1 MKRLSAGGKLKK
13 LLHRPGKVLAV
24 LGAPNAFHAKI
35 MEAHGVEACFVGTSI
50 TGGNYTGLPDLGVL
64 SMTECVGFA
73 KWIARAVKMPVILDG
88 DTGHGGIMAVRRL
101 VQECIDAGLAG
112 LRLDD
117 QPLEQKRRT
126 LSRGISIMARDEAVT
141 RYRAAVDAKNEID
154 PDFVIMAQCYAR
166 NAINGGMAELL
177 KRLRLYEKE
186 GGVDWVQFEAPHS
199 IAEIQRARRVVRGP
213 FSAMKGQ
220 LPRALSLAEHKALG
234 LNAAW
239 YTFLPD
245 QVLKIA
251 AWHFLQAFGQKDI
264 GAWEEFTAAHPGT
277 PLTGGVKWPWDSTGM
292 TELAR
297 FEARYARRNRRR
309 SRK

>member
-1 MKRLSAGGKLKK
+1 MRPTTKLRQ
-13 LLHRPGKVLAV
+13 LLRRKSKVLAV

-35 MEAHGVEACFVGTSI
+35 MEANGIEACFVGTSI
-50 TGGNYTGLPDLGVL
+50 TGGNYTGLPDLGIL
-64 SMTECVGFA
+64 SMTECVEIA
-73 KWIARAVKMPVILDG
+73 KWIARSVKIPVILDG

-101 VQECIDAGLAG
+101 VRECIDAGLAG

-126 LSRGISIMARDEAVT
+126 MSTGISIVSREEAVS

-166 NAINGGMAELL
+166 NAVNGGMTETL

-186 GGVDWVQFEAPHS
+186 GRVDWVQFEAPHS
-199 IAEIQRARRVVRGP
+199 IDEIKRARKVVRGP

-220 LPRALSLAEHKALG
+220 LPKALTLAEHRDLH
-234 LNAAW
+234 LSAAW

-245 QVLKIA
+245 QVLKA
-251 AWHFLQAFGQKDI
+251 SAWSFLQAFKKDGI
-264 GAWEEFTAAHPGT
+264 RAWEEFIVTHPGT
-277 PLTGGVKWPWDSTGM
+277 PFTGGEKWSWDTTGM
-292 TELAR
+292 IELSTL
-297 FEARYARRNRRR
+297 EAKYASKRRR
-309 SRK
+309 

>member
-1 MKRLSAGGKLKK
+1 MSSGRKLKA
-13 LLHRPGKVLAV
+13 LLRRQGRVLAV

-35 MEAHGVEACFVGTSI
+35 MEANGVEACFVGTSI
-50 TGGNYTGLPDLGVL
+50 TGGNYTGLPDVGIL
-64 SMTECVGFA
+64 SSTECVGIA
-73 KWIARAVKMPVILDG
+73 RWIARSVEIPVILDG

-101 VQECIDAGLAG
+101 VRECVEAGLAG

-126 LSRGISIMARDEAVT
+126 MSEGISVISRDEAVT

-166 NAINGGMAELL
+166 NAVNGGMAELL
-177 KRLRLYEKE
+177 KRLRLYEKTAR
-186 GGVDWVQFEAPHS
+186 VDWVQFEAPHS
-199 IAEIQRARRVVRGP
+199 VAEIKRARTVVKGP

-220 LPRALSLAEHKALG
+220 LPRALTLDEHKALG

-245 QVLKIA
+245 QVLKIS
-251 AWHFLQAFGQKDI
+251 AWAFLQSFKKKDVM
-264 GAWEEFTAAHPGT
+264 AWEEFTQAHQGT
-277 PLTGGVKWPWDSTGM
+277 PFTGGEELPWDVTGM
-292 TELAR
+292 GELAK
-297 FEARYARRNRRR
+297 FEAKYAVKQK
-309 SRK
+309 RKA

>member
-1 MKRLSAGGKLKK
+1 MRPTTKLRQ
-13 LLHRPGKVLAV
+13 LLRRKNKVLAV

-35 MEAHGVEACFVGTSI
+35 MEANGVEACFVGTSI
-50 TGGNYTGLPDLGVL
+50 TGGNYTGLPDLGIL
-64 SMTECVGFA
+64 SMTECVEIA
-73 KWIARAVKMPVILDG
+73 KWIARSVKIPVILDG

-101 VQECIDAGLAG
+101 VQECIEAGLAG

-126 LSRGISIMARDEAVT
+126 MSAGISIVSREEALA
-141 RYRAAVDAKNEID
+141 RYRSAVDVKNEID

-166 NAINGGMAELL
+166 NAVNGGMAETM

-186 GGVDWVQFEAPHS
+186 AGVDWVQFEAPHS
-199 IAEIQRARRVVRGP
+199 VQEIKRARSVVKGP

-220 LPRALSLAEHKALG
+220 LPRALTLEEHRALK

-245 QVLKIA
+245 QVLKISA
-251 AWHFLQAFGQKDI
+251 WSFLGSFRKKGISAWHEFLAKNPD
-264 GAWEEFTAAHPGT
+264 T
-277 PLTGGVKWPWDSTGM
+277 PFTGGKGLKWDATGM
-292 TELAR
+292 TELSKL
-297 FEARYARRNRRR
+297 EARYFSRRKRR
-309 SRK
+309 

>member
-1 MKRLSAGGKLKK
+1 MRPSTKLRQ
-13 LLHRPGKVLAV
+13 LLRRKNKVLAV

-35 MEAHGVEACFVGTSI
+35 MEANGVEACFVGTSI
-50 TGGNYTGLPDLGVL
+50 TGGNYTGLPDLGIL
-64 SMTECVGFA
+64 SMTECVAIA
-73 KWIARAVKMPVILDG
+73 KWIARSVKIPVILDG

-101 VQECIDAGLAG
+101 ARESIEAGLAG

-126 LSRGISIMARDEAVT
+126 LSAGISIVSREEAIA

-166 NAINGGMAELL
+166 NAVNGGMAETL
-177 KRLRLYEKE
+177 KRLRLYETKA
-186 GGVDWVQFEAPHS
+186 GVDWVQFEAPHS
-199 IAEIQRARRVVRGP
+199 VQEIERARKAVKGP

-220 LPRALSLAEHKALG
+220 LPRALTLEEHGALK

-245 QVLKIA
+245 LVLKA
-251 AWHFLQAFGQKDI
+251 SAWSFLETFQDRGI
-264 GAWEEFTAAHPGT
+264 GAWFEFLEKNPDT
-277 PLTGGVKWPWDSTGM
+277 PFTGGKAWNWDATGM
-292 TELAR
+292 TELTKL
-297 FEARYARRNRRR
+297 EARYFSGKKRR
-309 SRK
+309 

>member
-1 MKRLSAGGKLKK
+1 MKTVSPGRKLRR

-35 MEAHGVEACFVGTSI
+35 MEANGVEACFVGTSI
-50 TGGNYTGLPDLGVL
+50 TGGNYTGLPDLGIL
-64 SMTECVGFA
+64 SLTECVGFA
-73 KWIARAVKMPVILDG
+73 KWIARSVNIPVILDG

-101 VQECIDAGLAG
+101 VRECIEAGLAG

-126 LSRGISIMARDEAVT
+126 MSAGISIVSREDAVT
-141 RYRAAVDAKNEID
+141 RYRIAVDAKNEID
-154 PDFVIMAQCYAR
+154 RDFVIMAQCYAR
-166 NAINGGMAELL
+166 NAINGGMAETL
-177 KRLRLYEKE
+177 KRLRLYEKD

-199 IAEIQRARRVVRGP
+199 IREIKRARGAVKGP

-220 LPRALSLAEHKALG
+220 LPRALTLAEHKALG

-245 QVLKIA
+245 QVLKIS
-251 AWHFLQAFGQKDI
+251 AWSFFQEFNKKDI
-264 GAWEEFTAAHPGT
+264 LAWDEFTKTHTGT
-277 PLTGGVKWPWDSTGM
+277 PFTGGPKLPWDATGM
-292 TELAR
+292 SELAK
-297 FEARYARRNRRR
+297 FEVKYAARPKRR
-309 SRK
+309 S

>member
-1 MKRLSAGGKLKK
+1 MRPTTKLRQ
-13 LLHRPGKVLAV
+13 LLRRKNKVLAV

-35 MEAHGVEACFVGTSI
+35 MEANGVEACFVGTSI
-50 TGGNYTGLPDLGVL
+50 TGGNYTGLPDLGIL
-64 SMTECVGFA
+64 SMTECVEIA
-73 KWIARAVKMPVILDG
+73 KWIARSVKIPVILDG

-101 VQECIDAGLAG
+101 VEECIEAGLAG

-126 LSRGISIMARDEAVT
+126 MSAGISIVSREEAVA

-154 PDFVIMAQCYAR
+154 PDFVIMTQCYAR
-166 NAINGGMAELL
+166 NAINGGMAETM

-186 GGVDWVQFEAPHS
+186 AGVNWVQFEAPHS
-199 IAEIQRARRVVRGP
+199 VQEIKRARSVVKGP

-220 LPRALSLAEHKALG
+220 LPRALTLEEHKSLK

-245 QVLKIA
+245 QVLKTA
-251 AWHFLQAFGQKDI
+251 AWSFFQEFQKK
-264 GAWEEFTAAHPGT
+264 GMRAWDEFILANPDT
-277 PLTGGVKWPWDSTGM
+277 PFTGGAKWNWDATGM
-292 TELAR
+292 AELMK
-297 FEARYARRNRRR
+297 FEARYFPKKKRR
-309 SRK
+309 

>member
-1 MKRLSAGGKLKK
+1 MSSGRKLKA
-13 LLHRPGKVLAV
+13 LLRRQERVLAV

-35 MEAHGVEACFVGTSI
+35 MEANGVEACFVGTSI
-50 TGGNYTGLPDLGVL
+50 TGGNYTGLPDVGIL
-64 SMTECVGFA
+64 SSTECVGIA
-73 KWIARAVKMPVILDG
+73 RWIARSVEIPVILDG

-101 VQECIDAGLAG
+101 VRECVEAGLAG

-126 LSRGISIMARDEAVT
+126 MSEGISVISRDEAVT

-166 NAINGGMAELL
+166 NAVNGGMAELL
-177 KRLRLYEKE
+177 KRLRLYEKTAR
-186 GGVDWVQFEAPHS
+186 VDWVQFEAPRS
-199 IAEIQRARRVVRGP
+199 VAEIKRARTVVKGS

-220 LPRALSLAEHKALG
+220 LPRALTLDEHKALG

-245 QVLKIA
+245 QVLKIS
-251 AWHFLQAFGQKDI
+251 AWAFLQSFKKKDVM
-264 GAWEEFTAAHPGT
+264 AWEEFTQAHQGT
-277 PLTGGVKWPWDSTGM
+277 PFTGGEELPWDVTGM
-292 TELAR
+292 DELAK
-297 FEARYARRNRRR
+297 FEAKYAVKQK
-309 SRK
+309 RKA

>member
-1 MKRLSAGGKLKK
+1 MRYTTRLRQ
-13 LLHRPGKVLAV
+13 LLRRKNKVLAV

-35 MEAHGVEACFVGTSI
+35 MEANGIEACFVGTSI
-50 TGGNYTGLPDLGVL
+50 TGGNYTGLPDLGIL
-64 SMTECVGFA
+64 SMTECVGIA
-73 KWIARAVKMPVILDG
+73 KWIARSVKIPVILDG

-101 VQECIDAGLAG
+101 VQECIEAGLAG

-126 LSRGISIMARDEAVT
+126 MSAGISIVSCDEAIT
-141 RYRAAVDAKNEID
+141 RYRAAVDAKNESD

-166 NAINGGMAELL
+166 NAVNGGMAETL

-186 GGVDWVQFEAPHS
+186 AGVDWVQFEAPHS
-199 IAEIQRARRVVRGP
+199 VQEIKQARKVIKGP

-220 LPRALSLAEHKALG
+220 LPRALTLEEHRRLK

-245 QVLKIA
+245 LVLKA
-251 AWHFLQAFGQKDI
+251 SAWSFMEAFRQSGIRAWYEFLEKNPA
-264 GAWEEFTAAHPGT
+264 T
-277 PLTGGVKWPWDSTGM
+277 PFTGGRSWNWDASGM
-292 TELAR
+292 IELTKL
-297 FEARYARRNRRR
+297 EVRYFANKTRR
-309 SRK
+309 

>member
-1 MKRLSAGGKLKK
+1 MRPSTKLRQ
-13 LLHRPGKVLAV
+13 LLRRKNKVLAV

-35 MEAHGVEACFVGTSI
+35 MEANGVEACFVGTSI
-50 TGGNYTGLPDLGVL
+50 TGGNYTGLPDLGIL
-64 SMTECVGFA
+64 SMTECVAIA
-73 KWIARAVKMPVILDG
+73 KWIARSVKIPVILDG

-101 VQECIDAGLAG
+101 ARESIEAGLAG

-126 LSRGISIMARDEAVT
+126 LSAGISIVSREEAIA

-166 NAINGGMAELL
+166 NAVNGGMAETL
-177 KRLRLYEKE
+177 KRLRLYETKA
-186 GGVDWVQFEAPHS
+186 GVDWVQFEAPHS
-199 IAEIQRARRVVRGP
+199 VQEIERARKAVKGP

-220 LPRALSLAEHKALG
+220 LPRALTLAEHGALK

-245 QVLKIA
+245 LVLKA
-251 AWHFLQAFGQKDI
+251 SAWSFLETFQDRGI
-264 GAWEEFTAAHPGT
+264 GAWFEFLEKNPDT
-277 PLTGGVKWPWDSTGM
+277 PFTGGKAWNWDATGM
-292 TELAR
+292 TELTKL
-297 FEARYARRNRRR
+297 EARYFREKKRR
-309 SRK
+309 

>member
-1 MKRLSAGGKLKK
+1 MRPTTKLRQ
-13 LLHRPGKVLAV
+13 LLRRKNKVLTV

-35 MEAHGVEACFVGTSI
+35 MEANGVEACFVGTSI
-50 TGGNYTGLPDLGVL
+50 TGGNYTGLPDLGIL
-64 SMTECVGFA
+64 SMTECVEIA
-73 KWIARAVKMPVILDG
+73 KWIARSVKIPVILDG

-101 VQECIDAGLAG
+101 VRECIEAGLAG

-126 LSRGISIMARDEAVT
+126 MSAGISIVSREEAVT

-166 NAINGGMAELL
+166 NAVNGGMAETM

-186 GGVDWVQFEAPHS
+186 AGVNWVQFEAPHS
-199 IAEIQRARRVVRGP
+199 VQEIKRARSVVKGP

-220 LPRALSLAEHKALG
+220 LPRALTLEEHRALK

-245 QVLKIA
+245 QVLKTA
-251 AWHFLQAFGQKDI
+251 AWSFFQEFQKK
-264 GAWEEFTAAHPGT
+264 GMRAWDEFILANPDT
-277 PLTGGVKWPWDSTGM
+277 PFTGGAKWNWDATGM
-292 TELAR
+292 AELMK
-297 FEARYARRNRRR
+297 FEARYFTKKKRR
-309 SRK
+309 

>member
-1 MKRLSAGGKLKK
+1 MRPSTKLRQ
-13 LLHRPGKVLAV
+13 LLRRKNKVLAV

-35 MEAHGVEACFVGTSI
+35 MEANGVEACFVGTSI
-50 TGGNYTGLPDLGVL
+50 TGGNYTGLPDLGIL
-64 SMTECVGFA
+64 SMTECVA
-73 KWIARAVKMPVILDG
+73 IARWIARSVKIPVILDG

-101 VQECIDAGLAG
+101 ARESIEAGLAG

-126 LSRGISIMARDEAVT
+126 LSAGISIVSPEEAVA

-166 NAINGGMAELL
+166 NAVNGGMAETL
-177 KRLRLYEKE
+177 KRLRLYETKA
-186 GGVDWVQFEAPHS
+186 GVDWVQFEAPHS
-199 IAEIQRARRVVRGP
+199 VQEIERARKAVKGS

-220 LPRALSLAEHKALG
+220 LPRALTLEEHGALK

-245 QVLKIA
+245 LVLKA
-251 AWHFLQAFGQKDI
+251 SAWSFLETFQDRGVS
-264 GAWEEFTAAHPGT
+264 AWFEFLEKNPDT
-277 PLTGGVKWPWDSTGM
+277 PFTGGKAWNWDATGM
-292 TELAR
+292 TELTEL
-297 FEARYARRNRRR
+297 EARYFSGKKRR
-309 SRK
+309 

>member
-1 MKRLSAGGKLKK
+1 MRPSTKLRQ
-13 LLHRPGKVLAV
+13 LLRRKNKVLAV

-35 MEAHGVEACFVGTSI
+35 MEANGVEACFVGTSI
-50 TGGNYTGLPDLGVL
+50 TGGNYTGLPDLGIL
-64 SMTECVGFA
+64 SMTECVA
-73 KWIARAVKMPVILDG
+73 IARWIARSVKIPVILDG

-101 VQECIDAGLAG
+101 ARESIEAGLAG

-126 LSRGISIMARDEAVT
+126 LSAGSSIVSREEAIA

-166 NAINGGMAELL
+166 NAVNGGMTETL
-177 KRLRLYEKE
+177 KRLRLYETKA
-186 GGVDWVQFEAPHS
+186 GVDWVQFEAPHS
-199 IAEIQRARRVVRGP
+199 VQEIERARKAVKGP

-220 LPRALSLAEHKALG
+220 LPRALTLEEHRALK

-245 QVLKIA
+245 LVLKA
-251 AWHFLQAFGQKDI
+251 SAWSFLETFQDRGVS
-264 GAWEEFTAAHPGT
+264 AWFEFLEKNPDT
-277 PLTGGVKWPWDSTGM
+277 PFTGGKAWNWDATGM
-292 TELAR
+292 TELTKL
-297 FEARYARRNRRR
+297 EARYFSGKKRR
-309 SRK
+309 

>member
-1 MKRLSAGGKLKK
+1 MRPSTKLRQ
-13 LLHRPGKVLAV
+13 LLRRKNKVLAV

-35 MEAHGVEACFVGTSI
+35 MEANGVEACFVGTSI
-50 TGGNYTGLPDLGVL
+50 TGGNYTGLPDLGIL
-64 SMTECVGFA
+64 SMTECIAIA
-73 KWIARAVKMPVILDG
+73 KWIARSVKIPVILDG

-101 VQECIDAGLAG
+101 ARESIEAGLAG

-126 LSRGISIMARDEAVT
+126 LSAGISIVSREEAIA

-166 NAINGGMAELL
+166 NAVNGGMTETL
-177 KRLRLYEKE
+177 KRLRLYETKA
-186 GGVDWVQFEAPHS
+186 GVDWVQFEAPHS
-199 IAEIQRARRVVRGP
+199 VQEIERARKAVKGA

-220 LPRALSLAEHKALG
+220 LPRALTLEEHGALK

-245 QVLKIA
+245 LVLKA
-251 AWHFLQAFGQKDI
+251 SAWSFLETFQDRGI
-264 GAWEEFTAAHPGT
+264 SAWFEFFEKNPDT
-277 PLTGGVKWPWDSTGM
+277 PFTGGKAWNWDATGM
-292 TELAR
+292 TELTKL
-297 FEARYARRNRRR
+297 EARYFSGKKRR
-309 SRK
+309 

>member
-1 MKRLSAGGKLKK
+1 MRPTTKLRQ
-13 LLHRPGKVLAV
+13 LLRRKNKVLAV

-35 MEAHGVEACFVGTSI
+35 MEANGVEACFVGTSI
-50 TGGNYTGLPDLGVL
+50 TGGNYTGLPDLGIL
-64 SMTECVGFA
+64 SMTECVEIA
-73 KWIARAVKMPVILDG
+73 KWIARSVKIPVILDG

-101 VQECIDAGLAG
+101 VGECIEAGLAG

-126 LSRGISIMARDEAVT
+126 MSAGISIVSREEAVA
-141 RYRAAVDAKNEID
+141 RYRAAVDVKNEID

-166 NAINGGMAELL
+166 NAVNGGMAETM

-186 GGVDWVQFEAPHS
+186 AGVNWVQFEAPHS
-199 IAEIQRARRVVRGP
+199 VQEIKRARSVVKGP

-220 LPRALSLAEHKALG
+220 LPRALTLEEHRALK

-245 QVLKIA
+245 QVLKIS
-251 AWHFLQAFGQKDI
+251 AWAFLQEFQKK
-264 GAWEEFTAAHPGT
+264 GTRAWDEFVRANPKT
-277 PLTGGVKWPWDSTGM
+277 PFTGGVKWNWDATGM
-292 TELAR
+292 AELMK
-297 FEARYARRNRRR
+297 FEARYFVKKKRR
-309 SRK
+309 

>member
-1 MKRLSAGGKLKK
+1 MRPSTKLRQ
-13 LLHRPGKVLAV
+13 LLRRKNKVLAV

-35 MEAHGVEACFVGTSI
+35 MEANGVEACFVGTSI
-50 TGGNYTGLPDLGVL
+50 TGGNYTGLPDLGIL
-64 SMTECVGFA
+64 SMTECVAIA
-73 KWIARAVKMPVILDG
+73 KWIARSVKIPVILDG

-101 VQECIDAGLAG
+101 ARESIEAGLAG

-126 LSRGISIMARDEAVT
+126 LSAGISIVSREEAIA

-166 NAINGGMAELL
+166 NAVNGGMAETL
-177 KRLRLYEKE
+177 KRLRLYETKA
-186 GGVDWVQFEAPHS
+186 GVDWVQFEAPHS
-199 IAEIQRARRVVRGP
+199 VQEIERARKAVKGP

-220 LPRALSLAEHKALG
+220 LPRALTLEEHGALK

-245 QVLKIA
+245 LVLKA
-251 AWHFLQAFGQKDI
+251 SAWSFLETFQDRGISTWF
-264 GAWEEFTAAHPGT
+264 EFLEKNPDT
-277 PLTGGVKWPWDSTGM
+277 PFTGGKAWNWDATGM
-292 TELAR
+292 TELTKL
-297 FEARYARRNRRR
+297 EARYFSGKKRR
-309 SRK
+309 

>member
-1 MKRLSAGGKLKK
+1 MRPPTKLRQ
-13 LLHRPGKVLAV
+13 LLRRKNRVLAV

-35 MEAHGVEACFVGTSI
+35 MEANGVEACFVGTSI
-50 TGGNYTGLPDLGVL
+50 TGGNYTGLPDVGIL
-64 SMTECVGFA
+64 SMTECVEIA
-73 KWIARAVKMPVILDG
+73 KWIARSVKIPVILDG

-101 VQECIDAGLAG
+101 VRECIDARLAG

-126 LSRGISIMARDEAVT
+126 MSAGISIVSREDAVA

-166 NAINGGMAELL
+166 NAINGGMTETL

-186 GGVDWVQFEAPHS
+186 GRVDWVQFEAPHS
-199 IAEIQRARRVVRGP
+199 IDEIKRARKVVKGP

-220 LPRALSLAEHKALG
+220 LPKALT
-234 LNAAW
+234 LTEHRDLHLTAAW

-245 QVLKIA
+245 QVLKA
-251 AWHFLQAFGQKDI
+251 STWSFLQAFKRDGI
-264 GAWEEFTAAHPGT
+264 RAWEEFIAAHPDT
-277 PLTGGVKWPWDSTGM
+277 PFTGGKKWNWDATGM
-292 TELAR
+292 MELGAL
-297 FEARYARRNRRR
+297 EAKYASKRRR
-309 SRK
+309 

>member
-1 MKRLSAGGKLKK
+1 MRPTTKLRQ
-13 LLHRPGKVLAV
+13 LLRRKNKVLAV

-35 MEAHGVEACFVGTSI
+35 MEANGVEACFVGTSI
-50 TGGNYTGLPDLGVL
+50 TGGNYTGLPDLGIL
-64 SMTECVGFA
+64 SMTECVEIA
-73 KWIARAVKMPVILDG
+73 KWIARSVKIPVILDG

-101 VQECIDAGLAG
+101 VEECIEAGLAG

-126 LSRGISIMARDEAVT
+126 MSAGISIVSREEAVA

-166 NAINGGMAELL
+166 NAVNGGMAETL

-186 GGVDWVQFEAPHS
+186 AGVDWVQFEAPHS
-199 IAEIQRARRVVRGP
+199 VQEIKRARSVVKGP

-220 LPRALSLAEHKALG
+220 LPRALTLEEHKSLK

-245 QVLKIA
+245 QVLKTA
-251 AWHFLQAFGQKDI
+251 AWSFFQEFQKK
-264 GAWEEFTAAHPGT
+264 GMRAWDEFMLANPDT
-277 PLTGGVKWPWDSTGM
+277 PFTGGAKWNWDVTGM
-292 TELAR
+292 AELMK
-297 FEARYARRNRRR
+297 FEARYFAKKKRR
-309 SRK
+309 

>member
-1 MKRLSAGGKLKK
+1 MKPTTKLRRLLRRKGE
-13 LLHRPGKVLAV
+13 VLAV

-35 MEAHGVEACFVGTSI
+35 MEANGVEACFVGTSI
-50 TGGNYTGLPDLGVL
+50 TGGNYTGLPDLGIL
-64 SMTECVGFA
+64 SMTECVEIA
-73 KWIARAVKMPVILDG
+73 KWIARSVKIPVILDG

-101 VQECIDAGLAG
+101 VRECIDAGLAG

-126 LSRGISIMARDEAVT
+126 MSAGVSIVSREEAVA
-141 RYRAAVDAKNEID
+141 RYRSAVDAKNEVD

-166 NAINGGMAELL
+166 NAINGGMAETL
-177 KRLRLYEKE
+177 KRLRFYEKE

-199 IAEIQRARRVVRGP
+199 VAEIKRARKVVKGP

-220 LPRALSLAEHKALG
+220 LPRALTLEEHKALK

-245 QVLKIA
+245 LVLKTS
-251 AWHFLQAFGQKDI
+251 AWSFLQAFSKKGIK
-264 GAWEEFTAAHPGT
+264 AWYKFLENNSDT
-277 PLTGGVKWPWDSTGM
+277 PFTGGKALPWDITGM
-292 TELAR
+292 VEVTKL
-297 FEARYARRNRRR
+297 EARYFSGKKRR
-309 SRK
+309 

>member
-1 MKRLSAGGKLKK
+1 MRPTTKLRQ
-13 LLHRPGKVLAV
+13 LLRRKNKVLAV

-35 MEAHGVEACFVGTSI
+35 MEANGVEACFVGTSI
-50 TGGNYTGLPDLGVL
+50 TGGNYTGLPDVGIL
-64 SMTECVGFA
+64 SMTECVEIA
-73 KWIARAVKMPVILDG
+73 KWIARSVKIPVILDG

-101 VQECIDAGLAG
+101 VRECIDARLAG

-126 LSRGISIMARDEAVT
+126 MSAGISIVSREDAVA

-166 NAINGGMAELL
+166 NAINGGMTETL

-186 GGVDWVQFEAPHS
+186 GRVGWVQFEAPHS
-199 IAEIQRARRVVRGP
+199 IDEIKRARKVVRGP

-220 LPRALSLAEHKALG
+220 LPKALTLAEHRDLH
-234 LNAAW
+234 LTAAW

-245 QVLKIA
+245 QVLKA
-251 AWHFLQAFGQKDI
+251 STWSFLQAFKRDGI
-264 GAWEEFTAAHPGT
+264 RAWEEFIAAHPDT
-277 PLTGGVKWPWDSTGM
+277 PFTGGKKWSWDATGM
-292 TELAR
+292 MELGAL
-297 FEARYARRNRRR
+297 EAKYAGKRRR
-309 SRK
+309 

>member
-1 MKRLSAGGKLKK
+1 MRPTTKLRQ
-13 LLHRPGKVLAV
+13 LLRRKNKVLAV

-35 MEAHGVEACFVGTSI
+35 MEANGVEACFVGTSI
-50 TGGNYTGLPDLGVL
+50 TGGNYTGLPDLGIL
-64 SMTECVGFA
+64 SMTECVEIA
-73 KWIARAVKMPVILDG
+73 KWIARSVKIPVILDG

-101 VQECIDAGLAG
+101 VRECIDAGLAG

-126 LSRGISIMARDEAVT
+126 MSTGISIVSREEAVS

-166 NAINGGMAELL
+166 NAMNGGMTETL

-186 GGVDWVQFEAPHS
+186 GRVDWVQFEAPHS
-199 IAEIQRARRVVRGP
+199 IDEIKRARKVVRGP

-220 LPRALSLAEHKALG
+220 LPKALTLAEHRDLH
-234 LNAAW
+234 LSAAW

-245 QVLKIA
+245 QVLKA
-251 AWHFLQAFGQKDI
+251 SAWSFLQAFKKDGI
-264 GAWEEFTAAHPGT
+264 RAWEEFIVAHPGT
-277 PLTGGVKWPWDSTGM
+277 PFTGGEKWSWDTTGM
-292 TELAR
+292 IELSTL
-297 FEARYARRNRRR
+297 EAKYASKRRR
-309 SRK
+309 

>member
-1 MKRLSAGGKLKK
+1 MRPSTKLRQ
-13 LLHRPGKVLAV
+13 LLRRKNKVLAV

-35 MEAHGVEACFVGTSI
+35 MEANGVEACFVGTSI
-50 TGGNYTGLPDLGVL
+50 TGGNYTGLPDLGIL
-64 SMTECVGFA
+64 SMTECVA
-73 KWIARAVKMPVILDG
+73 IARWIARSVKIPVILDG

-101 VQECIDAGLAG
+101 ARESIEAGLAG

-126 LSRGISIMARDEAVT
+126 LSAGISIVSREEAIA

-166 NAINGGMAELL
+166 NAVNGGMAETL
-177 KRLRLYEKE
+177 KRLRLYETKA
-186 GGVDWVQFEAPHS
+186 GVDWVQFEAPHS
-199 IAEIQRARRVVRGP
+199 VQEIERARKAVKGP

-220 LPRALSLAEHKALG
+220 LPRALTLEEHRALK

-245 QVLKIA
+245 LVLKA
-251 AWHFLQAFGQKDI
+251 SAWSFLETFQDRGI
-264 GAWEEFTAAHPGT
+264 GAWFEFLEKNPDT
-277 PLTGGVKWPWDSTGM
+277 PFTGGKAWNWDATGM
-292 TELAR
+292 TELTKL
-297 FEARYARRNRRR
+297 EARYFREKKRR
-309 SRK
+309 

>member
-1 MKRLSAGGKLKK
+1 
-13 LLHRPGKVLAV
+13 VLAV

-35 MEAHGVEACFVGTSI
+35 MEASGVEACFVGTSI

-101 VQECIDAGLAG
+101 VQECIEAGLAG

-126 LSRGISIMARDEAVT
+126 MSRGISIVAREEAVT
-141 RYRAAVDAKNEID
+141 RYRVAVDAKNEID
-154 PDFVIMAQCYAR
+154 PEFIIMAQCYAR
-166 NAINGGMAELL
+166 NAVNGGMAELL
-177 KRLRLYEKE
+177 KRLALYEKE
-186 GGVDWVQFEAPHS
+186 GAVDWVQFEAPHS
-199 IAEIQRARRVVRGP
+199 VEEIRRARAVVQGP

-220 LPRALSLAEHKALG
+220 LPRALTLAEHKALG

-245 QVLKIA
+245 QVLKAA
-251 AWHFLQAFGQKDI
+251 AWSFLQDFKKRDLR
-264 GAWEEFTAAHPGT
+264 AWDDFAQAHAGT
-277 PLTGGVKWPWDSTGM
+277 PFTGGAKLPWDATGM
-292 TELAR
+292 TELGK
-297 FEARYARRNRRR
+297 FEARYGSRSKRR
-309 SRK
+309 SSQ

>member
-1 MKRLSAGGKLKK
+1 MRSTTKLRQ
-13 LLHRPGKVLAV
+13 LLRRKNRVLAV

-35 MEAHGVEACFVGTSI
+35 MEANGVEACFVGTSI
-50 TGGNYTGLPDLGVL
+50 TGGNYTGLPDLGIL
-64 SMTECVGFA
+64 SMTECVEIA
-73 KWIARAVKMPVILDG
+73 KWIARSVKIPVILDG

-101 VQECIDAGLAG
+101 VQECIEAGVAG

-126 LSRGISIMARDEAVT
+126 MSAGISIVSRDDAVV

-166 NAINGGMAELL
+166 NAINGGMAETL

-186 GGVDWVQFEAPHS
+186 GGADWVQFEAPHS
-199 IAEIQRARRVVRGP
+199 VQEIKRARSVVKGP

-220 LPRALSLAEHKALG
+220 LPRALTLEEHKSLK
-234 LNAAW
+234 LTAAW

-245 QVLKIA
+245 QVLKIS
-251 AWHFLQAFGQKDI
+251 AWSFLQEFQKK
-264 GAWEEFTAAHPGT
+264 GTRAWDEFVRANPKT
-277 PLTGGVKWPWDSTGM
+277 PFTGGVRWNWDATGM
-292 TELAR
+292 AELMK
-297 FEARYARRNRRR
+297 FEARYFAKKKRR
-309 SRK
+309 

>member
-1 MKRLSAGGKLKK
+1 MRPTTKLRQ
-13 LLHRPGKVLAV
+13 LLRRKNKVLAV

-35 MEAHGVEACFVGTSI
+35 METNGVEACFVGTSI
-50 TGGNYTGLPDLGVL
+50 TGGNYTGLPDLGIL
-64 SMTECVGFA
+64 SMTECVEIA
-73 KWIARAVKMPVILDG
+73 KWIAHSVKIPVILDG

-101 VQECIDAGLAG
+101 VQECIEAGLAG

-126 LSRGISIMARDEAVT
+126 MSARISIVSREEAVA

-166 NAINGGMAELL
+166 NAINGGMAETM

-186 GGVDWVQFEAPHS
+186 AGVDWVQFEAPHS
-199 IAEIQRARRVVRGP
+199 VQEIKRARSVVKGP

-220 LPRALSLAEHKALG
+220 LPRALTLEEHKSLK

-245 QVLKIA
+245 QVLKTA
-251 AWHFLQAFGQKDI
+251 AWSFFQEFQKK
-264 GAWEEFTAAHPGT
+264 GMRAWDEFILANPDT
-277 PLTGGVKWPWDSTGM
+277 PFTGGAKWNWDATGM
-292 TELAR
+292 AELMK
-297 FEARYARRNRRR
+297 FEARYFAKKKRR
-309 SRK
+309 